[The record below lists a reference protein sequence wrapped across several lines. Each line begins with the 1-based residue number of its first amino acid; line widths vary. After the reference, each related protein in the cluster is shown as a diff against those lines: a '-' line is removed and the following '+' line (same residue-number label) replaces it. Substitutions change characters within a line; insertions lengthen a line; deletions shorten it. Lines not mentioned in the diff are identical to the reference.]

1 MRIYLACTVRG
12 NRSGVAA
19 ARVAA
24 ETLQALGHEVLTS
37 HLLEDGVDHAES
49 ALTERDVYERDR
61 RWLDAC
67 DAVVA
72 EASGS
77 TYGVG
82 FEVGYVTGRAAVSG
96 QRIFVLYDAAC
107 RQAVSRLISGY
118 ADPHGATCAY
128 ASLGDVRSFVERHFP
143 ATSQAAK

>member
-1 MRIYLACTVRG
+1 MRVYLACTVRG
-12 NRSGVAA
+12 SRSGVAA

-37 HLLEDGVDHAES
+37 HLLDDGVEHAEA

-61 RWLDAC
+61 RWLDSC
-67 DAVVA
+67 DAIVA

-82 FEVGYVTGRAAVSG
+82 FEVGYVTGRAAASG

-107 RQAVSRLISGY
+107 RHTVSRLISGY
-118 ADPHGATCAY
+118 ADPRGDTCAY
-128 ASLGDVRSFVERHFP
+128 TSPDDVRAFIERHFAAGP
-143 ATSQAAK
+143 ARVG